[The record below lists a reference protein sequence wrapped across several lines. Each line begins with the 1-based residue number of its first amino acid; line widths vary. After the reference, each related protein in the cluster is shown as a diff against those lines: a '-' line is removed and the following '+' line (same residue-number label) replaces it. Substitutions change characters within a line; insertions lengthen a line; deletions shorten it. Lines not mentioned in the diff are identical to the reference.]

1 VVDYDRAFGDGTVN
15 AIVGRTALTL
25 SVLAQLGPNYQ
36 TLPGYAAADYQAQ
49 ADALKANVDA
59 LQVHLDAILPLLKS
73 IDADAGALDLKNK
86 GLLRT
91 LQELLKGQAQAS
103 LLDQITGPTPRRKA
117 AAPVPPLTPPKV

>member
-1 VVDYDRAFGDGTVN
+1 MN
-15 AIVGRTALTL
+15 AIIGRTALTL

-36 TLPGYAAADYQAQ
+36 TLPGYASADYQAQ
-49 ADALKANVDA
+49 ADTLKANVDA

-73 IDADAGALDLKNK
+73 IDADAGALDSKNK

-91 LQELLKGQAQAS
+91 LQGLLKGQAQTA

-117 AAPVPPLTPPKV
+117 APDGARTLTPPKV